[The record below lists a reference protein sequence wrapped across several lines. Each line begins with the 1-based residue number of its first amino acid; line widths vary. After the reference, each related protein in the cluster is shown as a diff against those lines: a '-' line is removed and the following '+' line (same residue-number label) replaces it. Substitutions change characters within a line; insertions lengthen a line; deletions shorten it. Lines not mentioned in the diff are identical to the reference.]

1 MKYKGFT
8 ISDKIIDEM
17 MEKDKELSLADACDL
32 YLYDKGLIDNEEAN
46 ELTAT
51 ANKNRITQT
60 IHEAKETTERKKTTR
75 VKKENPLKQEIIE
88 IIFTSL
94 QNKLIEHRDFSFINV
109 TNNEKYIDF
118 TIGKRTFTVNL
129 IEHRGKKNELIDK

>member
-60 IHEAKETTERKKTTR
+60 IHEAKETTERKKTIR
-75 VKKENPLKQEIIE
+75 VKKENPTKQEIIKTLYDA
-88 IIFTSL
+88 IA
-94 QNKLIEHRDFSFINV
+94 NKYDNV
-109 TNNEKYIDF
+109 TITNNEKYIDF
-118 TIGKRTFTVNL
+118 TIAEDEFTINL
-129 IEHRGKKNELIDK
+129 VMHRKKK

>member
-17 MEKDKELSLADACDL
+17 MEKDKELSLAEACDL
-32 YLYDKGLIDNEEAN
+32 YLYDKGLIDNAEAD

-60 IHEAKETTERKKTTR
+60 IHEAKEITERKKTTR
-75 VKKENPLKQEIIE
+75 VKKENPTKQEIIKTLYE
-88 IIFTSL
+88 AIV
-94 QNKLIEHRDFSFINV
+94 NKYNNV
-109 TNNEKYIDF
+109 TITNNEKYIDF
-118 TIGKRTFTVNL
+118 TIAEDEFTINL
-129 IEHRGKKNELIDK
+129 VMHRKKK

>member
-32 YLYDKGLIDNEEAN
+32 YLYDKGLIDNAEAD

-75 VKKENPLKQEIIE
+75 VKKENPTKQEIIKTLYE
-88 IIFTSL
+88 AIA
-94 QNKLIEHRDFSFINV
+94 NKYDNV
-109 TNNEKYIDF
+109 TITNNEKYIDF
-118 TIGKRTFTVNL
+118 TIAENEFTINL
-129 IEHRGKKNELIDK
+129 VMHRKKK

>member
-17 MEKDKELSLADACDL
+17 MEKDKELSLAEACDL
-32 YLYDKGLIDNEEAN
+32 YLYDKGLIDNEEAD

-60 IHEAKETTERKKTTR
+60 IHEAKEITERKKTTR
-75 VKKENPLKQEIIE
+75 VKKENPTKQEIIKTLYE
-88 IIFTSL
+88 AIV
-94 QNKLIEHRDFSFINV
+94 NKYDNV
-109 TNNEKYIDF
+109 TITNAEKYIDF
-118 TIGKRTFTVNL
+118 SIAEENFTINL
-129 IEHRGKKNELIDK
+129 VMHRKKK

>member
-32 YLYDKGLIDNEEAN
+32 YLYDKGLIDNEEAD

-75 VKKENPLKQEIIE
+75 VKKENPTKQEIIKTLYDA
-88 IIFTSL
+88 IA
-94 QNKLIEHRDFSFINV
+94 NKYDNV
-109 TNNEKYIDF
+109 TITNNEKYIDF
-118 TIGKRTFTVNL
+118 TIAEDEFTINL
-129 IEHRGKKNELIDK
+129 VMHRKKK

>member
-32 YLYDKGLIDNEEAN
+32 YLYDKGLIDNEEADK
-46 ELTAT
+46 LTAT

-60 IHEAKETTERKKTTR
+60 IHKAKETTERKKTTR
-75 VKKENPLKQEIIE
+75 VKKENPTKQEIIKTLYDA
-88 IIFTSL
+88 IA
-94 QNKLIEHRDFSFINV
+94 NKYDNV
-109 TNNEKYIDF
+109 TITNNEKYIDF
-118 TIGKRTFTVNL
+118 TIAEDEFTINL
-129 IEHRGKKNELIDK
+129 VMHRKKK

>member
-32 YLYDKGLIDNEEAN
+32 YLYDKGLIDNAEAD

-60 IHEAKETTERKKTTR
+60 IHEAKETTERKKTSR
-75 VKKENPLKQEIIE
+75 VKKENPTKQEIIKTLYDA
-88 IIFTSL
+88 IADKY
-94 QNKLIEHRDFSFINV
+94 NNV
-109 TNNEKYIDF
+109 TITNDEKYIDF
-118 TIGKRTFTVNL
+118 SIAENEFTINL
-129 IEHRGKKNELIDK
+129 VMHRKKK

>member
-32 YLYDKGLIDNEEAN
+32 YLYDKGLIDNAEAD

-75 VKKENPLKQEIIE
+75 VKKENPTKQEIIKTLYE
-88 IIFTSL
+88 AIA
-94 QNKLIEHRDFSFINV
+94 NKYDNV
-109 TNNEKYIDF
+109 TITNNEKYIDF
-118 TIGKRTFTVNL
+118 TIAEDEFTINL
-129 IEHRGKKNELIDK
+129 VMHRKKK

>member
-32 YLYDKGLIDNEEAN
+32 YLYDKGLIDNEEAD

-60 IHEAKETTERKKTTR
+60 IHEAKETTERKKTIR
-75 VKKENPLKQEIIE
+75 VKKENPTKQEIIKTLYDA
-88 IIFTSL
+88 IA
-94 QNKLIEHRDFSFINV
+94 NKYDNV
-109 TNNEKYIDF
+109 TITNNEKYIDF
-118 TIGKRTFTVNL
+118 TIAEDEFTINL
-129 IEHRGKKNELIDK
+129 VMHRKKK